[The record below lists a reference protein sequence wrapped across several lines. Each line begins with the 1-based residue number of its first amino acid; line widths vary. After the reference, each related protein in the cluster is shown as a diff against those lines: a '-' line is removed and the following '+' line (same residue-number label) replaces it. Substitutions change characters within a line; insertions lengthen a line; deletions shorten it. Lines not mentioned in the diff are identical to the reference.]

1 MVGTEVKRRERA
13 GARVRNSEEGGL
25 PAQCLGPV
33 RDARQS
39 QRDRLLCVHQRPEDN
54 GEAVLRKKAEPWREG
69 ASPSDP
75 APAAALN
82 SVGPG

>member
-13 GARVRNSEEGGL
+13 GVRVRNSEEGGL

-39 QRDRLLCVHQRPEDN
+39 QRDRLLCVHQRPEQTMARPCCGRRQSP
-54 GEAVLRKKAEPWREG
+54 GER
-69 ASPSDP
+69 
-75 APAAALN
+75 ALLP
-82 SVGPG
+82 VTQLPRPP